1 MRIGWLAEVIKRRNK
16 GRVKR
21 IVNSCLIA
29 FVFLV
34 LNYSLIYVIGQP
46 VIHFVTSS
54 IQTLLLTEA
63 PTFKEK
69 FETIPMKQLASEG
82 ENEIASSK
90 IQFPQYGQLYGEITV
105 PAIQLK
111 APLYFGDSATILRNG
126 AGQYMGSIF
135 PGELGTTL
143 IGGHNS
149 DSFGKLINI
158 KPQDTINIQTNYG
171 QYQYVVEETRIANKQ
186 DTQIMHKIRQ
196 RNTSELLLYTCY
208 PIDSIG
214 LTDQRL
220 FVTAKLN
227 AGPKINENK

>member
-1 MRIGWLAEVIKRRNK
+1 MIS
-16 GRVKR
+16 
-21 IVNSCLIA
+21 SCLIA
-29 FVFLV
+29 LAFLI

-54 IQTLLLTEA
+54 IQTLLLAKA
-63 PTFKEK
+63 PTFKENI
-69 FETIPMKQLASEG
+69 EPIPMKQLSSESG
-82 ENEIASSK
+82 NELASSK
-90 IQFPQYGQLYGEITV
+90 VQFPRYGQLYGEITV

-111 APLYFGDSATILRNG
+111 TSLYFGDSATILRNG
-126 AGQYMGSIF
+126 AGQYMGSVF

-158 KPQDTINIQTNYG
+158 KSQDKITVQTNYG
-171 QYQYVVEETRIANKQ
+171 RYQYVVEETRIANKQ
-186 DTQIMHKIRQ
+186 DAQIMREIRQ
-196 RNTSELLLYTCY
+196 RKTSELILYTCY

-227 AGPKINENK
+227 AGPQINENK

>member
-1 MRIGWLAEVIKRRNK
+1 MIS
-16 GRVKR
+16 
-21 IVNSCLIA
+21 SCLIA
-29 FVFLV
+29 LAFLI

-54 IQTLLLTEA
+54 IQTLLLAKA
-63 PTFKEK
+63 PTFKENI
-69 FETIPMKQLASEG
+69 EPIPMKQLVSETG
-82 ENEIASSK
+82 NELASSK
-90 IQFPQYGQLYGEITV
+90 IQFPRYGQLYGEINV
-105 PAIQLK
+105 PTIQLK
-111 APLYFGDSATILRNG
+111 TSLYFGDSATILRNG
-126 AGQYMGSIF
+126 AGQYMGSVF

-158 KPQDTINIQTNYG
+158 KPQDKITVQTNYG
-171 QYQYVVEETRIANKQ
+171 RYQYVVEETRVANKQ
-186 DTQIMHKIRQ
+186 DAQIMREIRQ
-196 RNTSELLLYTCY
+196 RKTSELILYTCY

-227 AGPKINENK
+227 AGPQINENK